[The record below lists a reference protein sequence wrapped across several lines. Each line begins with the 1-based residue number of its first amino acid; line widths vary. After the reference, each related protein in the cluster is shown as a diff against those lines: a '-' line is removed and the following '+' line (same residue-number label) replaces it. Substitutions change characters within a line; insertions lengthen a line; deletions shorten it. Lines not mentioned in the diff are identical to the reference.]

1 MDSFE
6 SSLIGIVLL
15 IGGNTDCLCYF
26 LRDPLWLLLLDWF
39 VIPDIKQLVLKAF
52 NLGSEHPLVIDGKAF
67 EDLIKFFQF
76 MLEDIQGITIG
87 SHAILVGLVVYL
99 LDHILECFLDVV
111 PGRVQIIHV
120 YLQVIVMHLAEADI
134 FSLLCPEILEVV
146 LPHSL
151 DHLS

>member
-26 LRDPLWLLLLDWF
+26 LRDPPWLLLLDWF
-39 VIPDIKQLVLKAF
+39 VIPNIKQLVLKAF

-76 MLEDIQGITIG
+76 MLEDIQGISIG
-87 SHAILVGLVVYL
+87 SHAILVGLVVDL

-120 YLQVIVMHLAEADI
+120 YLQVIVMHLAEADV
-134 FSLLCPEILEVV
+134 FSLLCPEILEMV